1 MSENIFSPKRVVNI
15 WNQLPVEIK
24 ESRSLNIFKT
34 SLRKLEFWSDVT
46 IILVPGDVEDKNIFD
61 AERVLD
67 HNSEDS
73 TEIHNMFL
81 PGIHGIP
88 LQVNKMEE

>member
-1 MSENIFSPKRVVNI
+1 M
-15 WNQLPVEIK
+15 
-24 ESRSLNIFKT
+24 
-34 SLRKLEFWSDVT
+34 
-46 IILVPGDVEDKNIFD
+46 PGGGSEDKNIFDAERVLDTERVLD

-73 TEIHNMFL
+73 TEIPNMFL

-88 LQVNKMEE
+88 IQVNTYSKSRTPYIVF